1 MEGEMDLCQE
11 AKCEGREVQE
21 SVQAV
26 LRILRCFGIRSED
39 GNFKRDG
46 IIIFLV
52 ELASESTVSLPRN
65 STVLWDKERR

>member
-11 AKCEGREVQE
+11 AKSEGREVQE

-26 LRILRCFGIRSED
+26 LRILWCFGIRSED
-39 GNFKRDG
+39 GIFKRDG

-52 ELASESTVSLPRN
+52 ELARESTVSLPRIP
-65 STVLWDKERR
+65 T